1 MTIISLATLNG
12 SNGFRIAGASA
23 ADQSGFSVSD
33 AGDVNGDGFADVVIG
48 TYRGTPYGI
57 DRAGSSYVVFG
68 KASGFTANVNLSGL
82 DGSDGFL
89 LVGVDAVDYSGR
101 SVSAAGDVNGDGFAD
116 IIVGAFD
123 ADPNGV
129 TRAGESY
136 LAFGKS
142 SGFTSSVRLAELDG
156 SDGFRLDGIDASD
169 SSGYS
174 VSEAG
179 DVNGD
184 GFSDLIVG
192 AAGADPNGTRS
203 GESYLVFGKASGFAA
218 GFALNDLDGAD
229 GFRLEGTLLDLSG
242 EPVSGAGDLN
252 GDGFGDIII
261 GASGADP
268 NGNSQARVS
277 YVVFGKATNFSSAI
291 DLGALD
297 GADGFRIDGID
308 AGDVSGDSLSDA
320 GDVNGDGFDDLIIGA
335 RRAAANGQD
344 EAGESYVIFGKTSG
358 FTANIALGDLDG
370 ADGFRLDGI
379 SEDDYSGLSVS
390 GAGDVNGDGFDDLIV
405 GASRGDP
412 PARSHAGESYV
423 VFGKASGFA
432 ANISLGSLDGTDG
445 FRLNGIDRNDY
456 SGRSVSGAGDV
467 NGDGFDDLIVGAF
480 LGDPSSNSDAGESYV
495 VFGFDSGAVTH
506 QGTSA
511 SETLTG
517 NAAANVIIG
526 GLGADTLIGAGGLD
540 ALRGGGGD
548 DILDVADVGFQRVNG
563 GTGLDTLRLS
573 GTGVSLDFTA
583 VGSQLVDSIELID
596 LAGIGSKVT
605 LDRLSLLNLS
615 EASNSL
621 TVSGS
626 AGAKLSLADEG
637 WSLTS
642 DNGSTHTF
650 NNGAATITLEST
662 LGRDVTGTDIAETML
677 GSSGDDTLAGLGG
690 DDLLL
695 GGDGSDTAD
704 YSRAA
709 GLVSIN
715 LTNGAVQDGD
725 GGSDTLAS
733 IENVTGSAFNDTLIG
748 DASANILSGGNGIDR
763 LNGRDG
769 DDIMRGGGGND
780 IYTVTDLGDVVT
792 ELSGEGNDRI
802 NVFIDYTNPDNVEFL
817 VGKFAAVGLNLTGN
831 ENRDQITGANK
842 INSPDTIFGL
852 DGNDRLVGLV
862 GNDVI
867 DGGAG
872 NDRIFGN
879 SGFDVINGGAGNDVV
894 TGQQGADTF
903 VFGVAEGR
911 DTVTD
916 FDGTQDQIDLSAHSF
931 ANFAAVQ
938 AATTDIDGS
947 AVIDLGGLNHVR
959 LLGVLEA
966 VLAADDFILA

>member
-379 SEDDYSGLSVS
+379 SEDDYSGL
-390 GAGDVNGDGFDDLIV
+390 
-405 GASRGDP
+405 
-412 PARSHAGESYV
+412 
-423 VFGKASGFA
+423 
-432 ANISLGSLDGTDG
+432 
-445 FRLNGIDRNDY
+445 
-456 SGRSVSGAGDV
+456 SVSGAGDV